1 MQESPVHSKL
11 KRQPPSPPRSI
22 TRYTSQASTR
32 SRSRSATLTSSRPQ
46 TREPSYHPPMEDPLG
61 PAAQYPYLPESS
73 EDGELHFTCRPGGP
87 RIYDLLNSLPLAP
100 FGVLSWFIV
109 DREEEMFE
117 LDDVLDEDKVMQALW
132 GRWILLN
139 QWVYLS
145 DDLNHGWSYDCS
157 RKFIANYCQGTV
169 AFIDEY
175 WRMIHR
181 AAGWAALRAWLLVSY
196 NIASNWLKY

>member
-1 MQESPVHSKL
+1 
-11 KRQPPSPPRSI
+11 
-22 TRYTSQASTR
+22 
-32 SRSRSATLTSSRPQ
+32 
-46 TREPSYHPPMEDPLG
+46 MEDPLG

-73 EDGELHFTCRPGGP
+73 EDGELHFTCRPGGA

-139 QWVYLS
+139 
-145 DDLNHGWSYDCS
+145 H

-181 AAGWAALRAWLLVSY
+181 AAGWAALRAWLLMFVVNRFLTGSEVAR
-196 NIASNWLKY
+196 ILKHYESLTNMDSWYTGNES